1 MSKKTYR
8 QNRSGFLLKT
18 TYFPGLRKETAY
30 KILPNKAEKLS
41 DIPVTALRDPDL
53 LPFNIRVSV
62 LRYPGLKQLLKLF
75 LQKKGLI
82 V

>member
-1 MSKKTYR
+1 MNYEQKTYR
-8 QNRSGFLLKT
+8 QIEADFMDKT

-41 DIPVTALRDPDL
+41 DIPVTAPRDPDL
-53 LPFNIRVSV
+53 LPFDIRVSV

-75 LQKKGLI
+75 LQKKA
-82 V
+82 